1 MNHKIAIISSILALT
16 FMGCASTSG
25 SGSGSG
31 TTAAQAGSAGDNSV
45 SGSDR
50 EQADA
55 GGSGDAAQEKAGPKI
70 ADSCRSGIADF
81 IRKTDGNV
89 QVLTSDGQLY
99 QIDMAGGVTISTKV
113 NDDAKN
119 YILLPTTGVIMHF
132 KPDAVMIVSTENGT
146 EFFKLAGD
154 PSKKKAYF
162 NNDATELALVTPKG
176 IYNVWNTEKG
186 FGGIKLN
193 ERVQEFINRQSPDH
207 QLGFPGNVTALSIG
221 KNNHL
226 VVALN
231 EPDTG
236 KIGRLF
242 HYEPSAEHV
251 VESSGSSNSVRSTRT
266 SSKTGTLK
274 NLARTNIQVVDV
286 AISPSSKYVAAVDEN
301 GQFYFTDTINPGF
314 VVFSKIYQDVKQVM
328 FNDETPILVKKSGV
342 CAVDPDS
349 GIARYEISE
358 SYDRCLVAAGM
369 LYCSTSG
376 YFDIRSASDGKLQKR
391 YVFNGDKYGMISGGA
406 VTGNLAPTCIQ

>member
-1 MNHKIAIISSILALT
+1 MNHKIAIISCILAVT
-16 FMGCASTSG
+16 IFGCASTSG
-25 SGSGSG
+25 SGNGSG
-31 TTAAQAGSAGDNSV
+31 TTAAQAGTAGNNGGSAGDQAQAAA
-45 SGSDR
+45 SG
-50 EQADA
+50 ADE
-55 GGSGDAAQEKAGPKI
+55 DKKGPAI
-70 ADSCRSGIADF
+70 ADSCRSGIVDF
-81 IRKTDGNV
+81 IRKTNGNV
-89 QVLTSDGQLY
+89 QVLTQDGQLY
-99 QIDMAGGVTISTKV
+99 QIDMAGAVKAGTKL
-113 NDDAKN
+113 NDDANN
-119 YILLPTTGVIMHF
+119 YILLPTADVIMHF

-186 FGGIKLN
+186 FGGIKMN

-207 QLGFPGNVTALSIG
+207 QLGFPGDVTALSIG

-231 EPDTG
+231 ETDTG

-242 HYEPSAEHV
+242 HYEPSVEHV
-251 VESSGSSNSVRSTRT
+251 ETTSGSSNSVRATRT

-274 NLARTNIQVVDV
+274 NLARTNTPVVDV
-286 AISPSSKYVAAVDEN
+286 AISPSSKFVAAVDEA

-314 VVFSKIYQDVKQVM
+314 VVFSKMFQEVKAVM
-328 FNDETPILVKKSGV
+328 FDDETPILVRKSSV
-342 CAVDPDS
+342 CAVDPNS
-349 GIARYEISE
+349 GLVRYEIPQ

-369 LYCSTSG
+369 LYCATSG
-376 YFDIRSASDGKLQKR
+376 YFDVRTASDGKLQKR
-391 YVFNGDKYGMISGGA
+391 YVFNGDKYGVISGSM
-406 VTGNLAPTCIQ
+406 VTGSLPPACIQ